1 MNKRIPRAKDFSEKA
16 LVVAEIKSL
25 ERSILIAAVEQMKIR
40 RVIVFVTSRNTSVV
54 IIGPICPLK

>member
-54 IIGPICPLK
+54 ITGPICPLK